1 MINEYRVGDV
11 LNKSLSVLLANFIPF
26 MIITTAVNL
35 PSIVFAIYTGQNPE
49 ESDNPILFLLQGFLR
64 PIATGAITFGVFQQL
79 RGKHS
84 SMGECVSVGF
94 SRLFP
99 VMFVAIVT
107 AIAIFLGILLLIVPG
122 LILTCMLFVAVPS
135 AVVEK
140 NGVRGALARSREL
153 TRGSRLNIFWVV
165 LLLGLIEGGFSAIFN
180 QGLPALGASR
190 EITLLMTFLFQF
202 MISSWQSTAAAMSYY
217 YLRSMKESVD
227 VDEIAAVFD

>member
-49 ESDNPILFLLQGFLR
+49 ESNNLILTLLQLFLG

-107 AIAIFLGILLLIVPG
+107 GIAIMLGTLLLIVPG
-122 LILTCMLFVAVPS
+122 IILACMLFVAVPS

-153 TRGSRLNIFWVV
+153 TRGSRFNIFWVV
-165 LLLGLIEGGFSAIFN
+165 LLLGLIDSGFSIFFDR
-180 QGLPALGASR
+180 GLPAMGAPR
-190 EITLLMTFLFQF
+190 EITLPVTFFFQF
-202 MISSWQSTAAAMSYY
+202 MISSWQSTAAAISYY
-217 YLRSMKESVD
+217 YFRSMKESVD